1 MDAEIARIAAG
12 QFGLFT
18 RDQARAVGF
27 SDAQIRY
34 RLESGRWERRQ
45 PSVYRITGAPDTWE
59 QSVFAAILAAGP
71 GAVASHVSAGMLWG
85 LRQMIP
91 DRMDI
96 TVEGGRQ
103 PKLRRVHVHR
113 VKAFPDEDRR
123 TVRGIPVTSVPRM
136 LVDLSAFWSPGQLS
150 VALDEMLR
158 RNETTLGSVERCVRS
173 LESAP
178 GRRCA
183 VIEGL
188 VRERKE
194 VFVVGESHLE
204 QQIYQPI
211 ADAGLD
217 LPVPQYEVVVS
228 GQRFRL
234 DFAWPDAMLYVEV
247 DGYNTHRM
255 RTDFHRDR
263 RREALLV
270 AAGWTPLHF
279 TELST
284 PAEVVDRVRTTL
296 ARLRR
301 QRSA

>member
-1 MDAEIARIAAG
+1 MDVTIATIAAS
-12 QFGLFT
+12 QFGLVT
-18 RDQARAVGF
+18 RFQALTAGLTPR
-27 SDAQIRY
+27 QIEQRV
-34 RLESGRWERRQ
+34 RSGRWIRVHAR
-45 PSVYRITGAPDTWE
+45 VYRVNGAPDTWE
-59 QSVFAAILAAGP
+59 QRILAAVLSAGP
-71 GAVASHVSAGMLWG
+71 GTVASHVSAGVLWG
-85 LRQMIP
+85 LRQMTP
-91 DRMDI
+91 DR
-96 TVEGGRQ
+96 VEVTIAGAQ
-103 PKLRRVHVHR
+103 PRLRRVQVHR
-113 VKAFPDEDRR
+113 VGSFPQEDRR
-123 TVRGIPVTSVPRM
+123 TVRGIPTTSVPRM
-136 LVDLSAFWSPGQLS
+136 LVDLSTFWSPGQLS

-158 RNETTLGSVERCVRS
+158 RNETTLWSVEQCVRR
-173 LESAP
+173 LESGP

-183 VIEGL
+183 VIEQL
-188 VRERKE
+188 VTDRKE
-194 VFVVGESHLE
+194 PFIIGESHLE
-204 QQIYQPI
+204 QLIFQPI

-217 LPVPQYEVVVS
+217 LPVSQYPVVVN

-279 TELST
+279 TEIST